1 MKKREEII
9 VNALSQI
16 DDEIIERNTEKRLR
30 LLAHP
35 RIKRSIIYS
44 VTAMVACFAVILSVV
59 IGLLGGGTPSPV
71 ITPGQIPVYQ
81 GMTVSDTYSP
91 MLTASRTHNKL
102 LAPKPPH
109 KDDIKTDEEVN
120 NSVLAAESKEEL
132 YYATAGQDVYIT
144 VHINNP
150 DQYEI
155 LSFTLNGKTYSSYM
169 FEEGSDMESLVL
181 KVNVGNTTGIKEY
194 TIDAIKYVD
203 GTEIKDVRM
212 DGDRTIAISIGDG
225 SAPGATVQATV
236 EYYRI
241 TLAVGISDT
250 GKLVEYYGNNV
261 FAALSDENGEV
272 VKLIRINGTEGS
284 VTFDS
289 LKQGTT
295 YAYSIFAVY
304 KAETDAEPDIHVL
317 AEGVVSTVSG
327 INSLGAAWQADS
339 SSFAVTLNPG
349 NDAIINSVLILD
361 GESTALTL
369 DAATLLATGSLNIPV
384 SDLLYN
390 HTYSLVVSYT
400 LDGETYTEAVPL
412 TTPALTAPTVTITD
426 IAVTENGMTVSV
438 SVSDPDGVAKKLNLT
453 VGGNQVYEY
462 IYTATDRELTFTV
475 PVSGLNDA
483 TIYRITASVSYNL
496 FDGTGTKWTS
506 ATATEKTHAMVTA
519 TNMLLRNMESVY
531 VGGKLILQITIEN
544 ENSVAITHVVING
557 KEYAVASTS
566 TATMLNVEV
575 DTTDWSGGT
584 HTLTLEAL
592 VADGREIPCKNTLS
606 VSTEILT
613 NFTLVGFSIVGE
625 DYTSKPCYNHGEP
638 LYIIITLE
646 GAEGTTVTSAVGG
659 SSLNDYKDK
668 TIQGFVKL
676 DDNHYRIPFSVFGD
690 YTGVDYVGASFS
702 SLTYVKNSQSTTVDV
717 EGGATASILPPVS
730 DTVVYIY
737 DADDLK
743 NVDDGYHYILANDI
757 DLGGANWTPVVFRG
771 TLDGNGFA
779 IKNFTCVADENS
791 TTGFIREYGSAYSR
805 KASAGLFSSSDGII
819 YNLRFEGMYVN
830 INYRIDDSSM
840 YHMGDSVVFDLF
852 GKGTHTVFNCAI
864 DDTSSISLN
873 TTRGTDYSGAGISLL
888 TGEIVTYCASYA
900 NISMSRTGYSGGGVR
915 VLFADEMSNCIMGGN
930 ITVSSKHYMGYSDLT
945 LYIPDLAYC
954 YNECTVT
961 ALISHVQIGSDIINY
976 EPLYDL
982 YDCTVEFIGDG
993 YYAYIDDGYNTVIEV
1008 FGEGIA
1014 KPNIPILQKQ
1024 EKVFEINLTV
1034 TGDNLAYTDDGV
1046 TLYSRMGLELT
1057 DYNIPSDVTTVIIY
1071 LPSEFQGIKISHIEF
1086 VRIMY
1091 EGETYCYSQLPY
1103 RVRVVIPD
1111 GIKKIG
1117 MTEGDYGDAYFQPFT
1132 DGIIHELVIPDTV
1145 ETITSYSFIY
1155 FEERPLLDT
1164 IYCKADSK
1172 PTTWQDNWNNEANAQ
1187 VIWGYT
1193 E

>member
-9 VNALSQI
+9 VDALSQI

-30 LLAHP
+30 LIAHP

-132 YYATAGQDVYIT
+132 YYATVGQDVYIT

-289 LKQGTT
+289 LEQGTT

-339 SSFAVTLNPG
+339 SSFTVTLDPG

-369 DAATLLATGSLNIPV
+369 DIATLLATGSLNIPV

-400 LDGETYTEAVPL
+400 LDGERYTEAVPL

-426 IAVTENGMTVSV
+426 IAVTENSMTVSV
-438 SVSDPDGVAKKLNLT
+438 SVSDPDGVAKKLNLA

-462 IYTATDRELTFTV
+462 IYTATDRELTFTI

-483 TIYRITASVSYNL
+483 TIYRVTASVSYNL
-496 FDGTGTKWTS
+496 FDGAGTKWTS
-506 ATATEKTHAMVTA
+506 ANATEKTHAMVTA

-531 VGGKLILQITIEN
+531 VGGKFILQINLNN
-544 ENSVAITHVVING
+544 ENRDIITHVVING
-557 KEYAVASTS
+557 KTYAVASTS

-592 VADGREIPCKNTLS
+592 ITGEREIPCENTLTVTAQLLVKFAFVG
-606 VSTEILT
+606 VS
-613 NFTLVGFSIVGE
+613 FVGE
-625 DYTSKPCYNHGEP
+625 DYTEKVCYDYGETI
-638 LYIIITLE
+638 YVIVTLE
-646 GAEGTTVTSAVGG
+646 GGEGATVTSAVGR
-659 SSLNDYKDK
+659 SSLNGYKDL
-668 TIQGFVKL
+668 TLQGFVKL
-676 DDNHYRIPFSVFGD
+676 DDNHYRIPLSVFGN
-690 YTGVDYVGASFS
+690 YTGKNSVGVYLTG
-702 SLTYVKNSQSTTVDV
+702 LTYVKDSQSVTLSVDCGVTTV
-717 EGGATASILPPVS
+717 SILPQIS
-730 DTVVYIY
+730 DNVVYIY

-779 IKNFTCVADENS
+779 IKNLTCVGDENS
-791 TTGFIREYGSAYSR
+791 TTGFVRETTWSGGCR
-805 KASAGLFSSSDGII
+805 MTAGLFSTSDGTI
-819 YNLRFEGMYVN
+819 YNLRFEGIYVN
-830 INYRIDDSSM
+830 INHKFSKD
-840 YHMGDSVVFDLF
+840 GDSASFELF
-852 GKGTHTVFNCAI
+852 GSGTHIIFNCVI
-864 DDTSSISLN
+864 DSTSSITVTN
-873 TTRGTDYSGAGISLL
+873 TNIASDYSGYVVELFCGKRI
-888 TGEIVTYCASYA
+888 THCASFA
-900 NISMSRTGYSGGGVR
+900 NISMAINGYPDAWIKA
-915 VLFADEMSNCIMGGN
+915 FDADEITDCIMGGN
-930 ITVSSKHYMGYSDLT
+930 IVLT
-945 LYIPDLAYC
+945 GSEYYHSPSIYIPDLTFC
-954 YNECTVT
+954 YNECTFTSRNVRVYVGE
-961 ALISHVQIGSDIINY
+961 ALINSKNY
-976 EPLYDL
+976 SI

-1086 VRIMY
+1086 VRITY

-1117 MTEGDYGDAYFQPFT
+1117 KTEGDYGDAYFQPFT

-1172 PTTWQDNWNNEANAQ
+1172 PTTWQDNWNNKVNAQ